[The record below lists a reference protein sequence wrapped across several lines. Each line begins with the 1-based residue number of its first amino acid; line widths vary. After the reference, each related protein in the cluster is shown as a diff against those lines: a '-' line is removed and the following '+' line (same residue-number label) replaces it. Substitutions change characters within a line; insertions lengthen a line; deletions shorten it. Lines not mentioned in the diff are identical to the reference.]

1 MLGPAI
7 GPIPSIFFRGP
18 WANPLVFTHILRKLF
33 ELTPI
38 NWEVVEQ
45 IVHGYLMQPVVINH
59 GHGTVSEKEVVK
71 SIKRQYR
78 TLLSQNVVIPHKCFV
93 DYVLPTLNGVNFK
106 Q

>member
-1 MLGPAI
+1 MIIFKMRLQI
-7 GPIPSIFFRGP
+7 KFCPIRASRCTYIIEGWPG
-18 WANPLVFTHILRKLF
+18 LRVRPKATPMYHFLRLF

-78 TLLSQNVVIPHKCFV
+78 TLLSQNVGIPH
-93 DYVLPTLNGVNFK
+93 
-106 Q
+106 

>member
-7 GPIPSIFFRGP
+7 RPIPSIFFQRSMDTFTS
-18 WANPLVFTHILRKLF
+18 FTHILRKLF

>member
-78 TLLSQNVVIPHKCFV
+78 TLLSQNVVIPH
-93 DYVLPTLNGVNFK
+93 
-106 Q
+106 

>member
-1 MLGPAI
+1 MTC
-7 GPIPSIFFRGP
+7 SVH
-18 WANPLVFTHILRKLF
+18 LVQRSLETPTSFTLILCRLS

-71 SIKRQYR
+71 SIKREYR
-78 TLLSQNVVIPHKCFV
+78 TLLSQNVVISH
-93 DYVLPTLNGVNFK
+93 
-106 Q
+106 